1 MRIQRRNFLTLIC
14 AIGAGSFAAKVQA
27 GGGSPCG
34 SACATESTQYAN
46 LGVLTAQYGIQIKEY
61 TKQLEQ
67 HLTQINMLGTMAT
80 NLLSNPLSF
89 IDPEV
94 SKIISDVGK
103 IMSAGK
109 AIGSTLAK
117 VGENFNRTY
126 RTKIGATLTAN
137 FKVWHE
143 TSSDT
148 LDGMMKAS
156 ALHRERFET
165 EADKLKALYMQS
177 QQTQGNLQA
186 LQTLSKISIDQSQK
200 LQQLGDLVASANLA
214 VGTALASQTAR
225 DQAKQEAGEIN
236 FNPRKL
242 PQDSEFK
249 NPKF

>member
-1 MRIQRRNFLTLIC
+1 MSTHRRNFLVFLFS
-14 AIGAGSFAAKVQA
+14 ASSGSFAAKVHA
-27 GGGSPCG
+27 GGGVCAEG
-34 SACATESTQYAN
+34 CATEATQYAN
-46 LGVLTAQYGIQIKEY
+46 LGVLTSQYATQIKEY
-61 TKQLEQ
+61 QKQIQQ
-67 HLTQINMLGTMAT
+67 HITQVDMLRTMAI
-80 NLLSNPLSF
+80 NLLNNPLSV

-117 VGENFNRTY
+117 VGDNFNKKY
-126 RTKIGATLTAN
+126 RTKIGSTLTEN
-137 FKVWHE
+137 FKIWHE

-148 LDGMMKAS
+148 LDNMMQAS
-156 ALHRERFET
+156 ALHRERFES
-165 EADKLKALYMQS
+165 EADKLKALYVQS
-177 QQTQGNLQA
+177 QKTEGNLQA

-236 FNPRKL
+236 FKPFQPPAKSTYKTPAL
-242 PQDSEFK
+242 
-249 NPKF
+249 